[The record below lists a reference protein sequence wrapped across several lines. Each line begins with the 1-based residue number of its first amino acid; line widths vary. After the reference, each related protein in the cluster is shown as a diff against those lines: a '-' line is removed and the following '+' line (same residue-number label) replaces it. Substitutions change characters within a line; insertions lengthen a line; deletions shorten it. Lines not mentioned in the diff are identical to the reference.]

1 MSYLQQLALVVL
13 SAALV
18 DALAQES
25 VEPLQLLQAVA
36 GALLHH
42 QVQEVLGG
50 VGKSPRLL
58 DSSPLGLSNA
68 IRQTRTCRRGGR
80 FKVASRSRASED
92 DGEGCAR
99 LISIVRAQFT
109 FPLASL
115 IKTLRRVAGHFN
127 WPVPHISPGAVCVC
141 VCACYCVCLRIY
153 LNIEASHGVG
163 QQSHC
168 N

>member
-18 DALAQES
+18 DALAQER

-58 DSSPLGLSNA
+58 DSSNA
-68 IRQTRTCRRGGR
+68 TRQTRTCRRGGR

-115 IKTLRRVAGHFN
+115 IKRLRRVAGHFN
-127 WPVPHISPGAVCVC
+127 WPVPHISPGAVCVYVC
-141 VCACYCVCLRIY
+141 VLLRV
-153 LNIEASHGVG
+153 LTHLLKHRS
-163 QQSHC
+163 
-168 N
+168 